1 MGRARSASCPSADA
15 VGGASPH
22 LGDNG
27 PVAIPSSWSSGPHWD
42 DPGLTALAAQLR
54 QAHVRIAPLP
64 AEARRRL
71 HRQLLAITD
80 LAKRDH
86 ELAARRL
93 TTFLADLET
102 GPDPIT

>member
-1 MGRARSASCPSADA
+1 MATR
-15 VGGASPH
+15 
-22 LGDNG
+22 
-27 PVAIPSSWSSGPHWD
+27 SSWSSGPNWD
-42 DPGLTALAAQLR
+42 DPGLTTLAAQLR

-64 AEARRRL
+64 VEDRRRL

-102 GPDPIT
+102 GPGPVA